1 MNCDIYGL
9 IIAERGEKFDG
20 TFNAWDSGYYERIL
34 LENEYAVDQEEIK
47 KYFSLETAIQS
58 TKLILLRDTN
68 FTVLIE
74 FFEFFRNVGYL

>member
-1 MNCDIYGL
+1 MNYDIYGL

-58 TKLILLRDTN
+58 TKQIMLCDKN
-68 FTVLIE
+68 FIVLINS
-74 FFEFFRNVGYL
+74 FRNVGYL